1 MKLHITTPETAVRLK
16 RCTARLE
23 LELPAHWHCL
33 PVEEQNRELE
43 LAAGRAVSET
53 LRALDIH
60 RSIARSA

>member
-1 MKLHITTPETAVRLK
+1 MRLHITSRDTAIRLK
-16 RCTARLE
+16 QCTARLE

-43 LAAGRAVSET
+43 LAAGRAVADT

-60 RSIARSA
+60 RALARSA